1 MYFMEKERIK
11 KKKKASIGH
20 FLWIF
25 CQFQTYLNKT
35 NGRLHSLF
43 SLLQDY
49 LSPIFPVVVIY

>member
-1 MYFMEKERIK
+1 MYFMEKKEL
-11 KKKKASIGH
+11 KKKASIGH

-35 NGRLHSLF
+35 NVRLHSLF
-43 SLLQDY
+43 SLLKDY